1 MRQARTLHAN
11 LRQPNDSIS
20 ILPLGGKINIFLVI
34 MIVSWKQKATTN

>member
-20 ILPLGGKINIFLVI
+20 ILPLGGKNQHFPGYYDSI
-34 MIVSWKQKATTN
+34 MKAKSYY